1 MIAIVTGERQHN
13 KDEYTESSTRHAP
26 GKAHMPP
33 ELESLTPP
41 RQKHAPV
48 RVYAMSY
55 QVLIFQILPL
65 YIGI

>member
-13 KDEYTESSTRHAP
+13 KDEYTESTCHAP

-55 QVLIFQILPL
+55 QVLIFQILLL